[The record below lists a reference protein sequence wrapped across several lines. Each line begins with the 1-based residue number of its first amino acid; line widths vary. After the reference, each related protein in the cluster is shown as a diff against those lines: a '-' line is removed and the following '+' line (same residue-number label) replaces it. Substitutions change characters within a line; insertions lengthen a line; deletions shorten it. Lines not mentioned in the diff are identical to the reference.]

1 MPRVSA
7 PILPSEP
14 LGPARPV
21 TERRARDLGVFVDV
35 AVVFAVFAG
44 LGAIG
49 ALLWRWLTPLP
60 YYVKVESG
68 GSMAPEVMTRQ
79 VGIDGW
85 FFVIA
90 LVLGLLAGVALTW
103 WARREPVL
111 TVLAIV
117 LSAALASF
125 VMVHLGRAL
134 GPGDVAQAL
143 ARAKPGAHIPVP
155 LQVHATGVIYVW
167 MIAGA
172 FGALVQIFIGGAERA
187 APRTTPS
194 ESERTH

>member
-1 MPRVSA
+1 MSA
-7 PILPSEP
+7 PTQPPQPI
-14 LGPARPV
+14 GPAHP
-21 TERRARDLGVFVDV
+21 TTQRRGRDLGVFVDV
-35 AVVFAVFAG
+35 GVVFAVFAVLG
-44 LGAIG
+44 LLG

-60 YYVKVESG
+60 YYVKVGSG

-90 LVLGLLAGVALTW
+90 LVLGLLAGAVLTW

-117 LSAALASF
+117 LGAAVASF

-143 ARAKPGAHIPVP
+143 ARAKPGAHVPVP

-172 FGALVQIFIGGAERA
+172 FGALAQLFIGGSAERA
-187 APRTTPS
+187 VPRTTTSDPAA
-194 ESERTH
+194 TH